1 MNMCTVNSTDN
12 STDCKDLRHNL
23 NFKGFFVDMVIS
35 QVNSSVT
42 SMTDFTHSLSGCSVH
57 T

>member
-1 MNMCTVNSTDN
+1 MCTVNSTDN
-12 STDCKDLRHNL
+12 SMDCKDLRHNL
-23 NFKGFFVDMVIS
+23 NFKGFIVGTVIS